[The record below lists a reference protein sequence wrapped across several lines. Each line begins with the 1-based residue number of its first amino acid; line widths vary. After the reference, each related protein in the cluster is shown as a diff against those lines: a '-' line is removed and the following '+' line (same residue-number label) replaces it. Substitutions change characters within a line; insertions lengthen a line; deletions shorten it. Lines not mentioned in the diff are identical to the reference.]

1 MRNVSRLF
9 TPPVRLRTS
18 SRAIGEDGSKP
29 KPNHNPNPNAN
40 TKPNPK
46 ERNQGKKL
54 RKKGEKR
61 TFQIRTP
68 KPHRS
73 ACNNPTNCARWQF
86 VVNNVISLIFIAQ
99 HVIDKKFPV
108 GCLVYSKD
116 VSRDT
121 ETGFNQFWGREGRGC
136 FTVLKTLTLFQI
148 KIYDFSDLTPK
159 IYTLLQNLFQTSS
172 ALFSLRRIRTNTN
185 TIPEFSSDAA
195 QATPSW
201 NWFQFAQCAT

>member
-1 MRNVSRLF
+1 MKTVQNLNLTTILTLTLTLSL
-9 TPPVRLRTS
+9 TLKKET
-18 SRAIGEDGSKP
+18 
-29 KPNHNPNPNAN
+29 
-40 TKPNPK
+40 K
-46 ERNQGKKL
+46 ERTLEKRGK
-54 RKKGEKR
+54 KR

-68 KPHRS
+68 KPHLS
-73 ACNNPTNCARWQF
+73 ACDNPTNCARWKF
-86 VVNNVISLIFIAQ
+86 VVNNVISLSFIVQ

-201 NWFQFAQCAT
+201 NWFPFAQCAT